1 MNENTLKLS
10 DEAIG
15 QIAKLVQLAIL
26 TGTDVVDNLR
36 TLRLTSR
43 SNELYLFEEYK
54 ENFHANIEK
63 MLERA
68 EEPPEEDSGEIS
80 IVPAGAPPKLFE

>member
-1 MNENTLKLS
+1 MNTFRLS

-36 TLRLTSR
+36 MMRLSSDIEDEGSLILEDEYR
-43 SNELYLFEEYK
+43 GQAEGHIQSLLGEL
-54 ENFHANIEK
+54 EK
-63 MLERA
+63 NNA
-68 EEPPEEDSGEIS
+68 EG
-80 IVPAGAPPKLFE
+80 

>member
-1 MNENTLKLS
+1 MNTFRLS

-36 TLRLTSR
+36 MMRLSSDIEDEENLILQDEYR
-43 SNELYLFEEYK
+43 GNADAHIQSLLGEL
-54 ENFHANIEK
+54 EK
-63 MLERA
+63 NTQEA
-68 EEPPEEDSGEIS
+68 
-80 IVPAGAPPKLFE
+80 